1 MSHPH
6 YPTQD
11 PAQVYLELVLNRNR
25 SEALTMILDLVNTGT
40 SIKSIYLDIFQPAMH
55 LVGELWQH
63 DRISVAQEHYCTGVT
78 QFIISQLYP
87 YLFQEHDRGKVMIG
101 CCVSGELHEMGIR
114 MVCDFF
120 EMDGWDSYYL
130 GASTPTETLA
140 EFIAEKKAD
149 LVAVSVTMNEHLPR
163 AGSLVKNLRRDFP
176 DGLNIILGGHPFSRN
191 PALSRDLGGDG
202 CAHDAQSAVDLGNRL
217 IGEASNVR

>member
-1 MSHPH
+1 MTPAR
-6 YPTQD
+6 YPSQD
-11 PAQVYLELVLNRNR
+11 PAQAYLELVLNQNR
-25 SEALTMILDLVNTGT
+25 QDALDMIMDLVDKGT

-87 YLFQEHDRGKVMIG
+87 YLFREHDRDRTMAG

-120 EMDGWDSYYL
+120 EMDGWD
-130 GASTPTETLA
+130 
-140 EFIAEKKAD
+140 
-149 LVAVSVTMNEHLPR
+149 
-163 AGSLVKNLRRDFP
+163 
-176 DGLNIILGGHPFSRN
+176 
-191 PALSRDLGGDG
+191 
-202 CAHDAQSAVDLGNRL
+202 
-217 IGEASNVR
+217 

>member
-1 MSHPH
+1 MTPAR
-6 YPTQD
+6 YPSQD
-11 PAQVYLELVLNRNR
+11 PAQAYLELVLNQNR
-25 SEALTMILDLVNTGT
+25 QDALNMIMDLVDKGT
-40 SIKSIYLDIFQPAMH
+40 SIRSIYLDIFQPAMH

-87 YLFQEHDRGKVMIG
+87 YLFREHDRDRAMAG

-130 GASTPTETLA
+130 GANTPAEALI
-140 EFIAEKKAD
+140 EFIADKNAD
-149 LVAVSVTMNEHLPR
+149 LLAISVTMTFHLPR
-163 AGSLVKNLRRDFP
+163 ARALVRTVREHFGSELK
-176 DGLNIILGGHPFSRN
+176 IILGGYPFGRSATLCDRI
-191 PALSRDLGGDG
+191 GGDG
-202 CAHDAQSAVDLGNRL
+202 YSLDAQSAVDLGNRL
-217 IGEASNVR
+217 TGGSHVR